1 MRIKIRNIISQKPLL
16 TLLLSAFIIR
26 FLLAYLLPI
35 SINADQVFQTLEPAH
50 YLAFGRG
57 FLAWEWHDGIRSW
70 AYPGF
75 LAGIMK
81 LCSYISSSPR
91 LYIPIINIIM
101 ILFSLLPVYITYK
114 LTYKSHKSLPN
125 KKELSLLAALLPAFW
140 YALILYAPLTL
151 NGTLP
156 AYLFALNCYLII
168 KYLDVNNNDIA
179 KENSYSLILIGL
191 IFGLITILRFH
202 LLPEIAFV
210 LIYCSRKNFIFR
222 AKFLSLGFLLT
233 FIPLG
238 FLDWLTWGYP
248 FHSIIYNFYMNIF
261 KGVAKTFGTK
271 PFYYYL
277 GKNIQHWNV
286 LFIPFCYFAYLG
298 FKKQPIFLWVAL
310 INLLSFSLISHKEF
324 RFIILF
330 IVCFFISSGMGVAE
344 FYASLPLSQNK
355 SINKN
360 IKNISKE
367 KFLKIYIFSLLI
379 FIFVAFLTSYSKY
392 KDQSLGLMLKL
403 NNVID
408 EKLNNQVSKIFQFH
422 TDKDAWCG
430 GGYSYLNINS
440 PYHYQNCWENT
451 GRYNYFTDWKS
462 SENFL
467 TEDESNLERPKVII
481 ADKDKLLIG
490 GQELI
495 CDNKF
500 CAYAYFN
507 KVNNTRYYLWKILPF
522 YL

>member
-1 MRIKIRNIISQKPLL
+1 MRTKIKNIIIQKPLL

-26 FLLAYLLPI
+26 FLLSYFMPI
-35 SINADQVFQTLEPAH
+35 SIDASQIYQSFEPAH
-50 YLAFGRG
+50 FLAFGRG
-57 FLAWEWHDGIRSW
+57 FLSFEWIDGYRSW

-81 LCSYISSSPR
+81 LCSYINPNPK
-91 LYIPIINIIM
+91 LYIYATNIIM
-101 ILFSLLPVYITYK
+101 ILFSLLPIYITYK
-114 LTYKSHKSLPN
+114 LTYKSHKFLPN

-140 YALILYAPLTL
+140 YALILYAPFTL
-151 NGTLP
+151 SGTLP

-202 LLPEIAFV
+202 LLPEIAFA
-210 LIYCSRKNFIFR
+210 LIYCSRKNFIYR
-222 AKFLSLGFLLT
+222 AKFLSIGFLLT

-261 KGVAKTFGTK
+261 KGVAKTFGTQ

-277 GKNIQHWNV
+277 GKNIRHWNI
-286 LFIPFCYFAYLG
+286 LFIPFCYFSYLG

-310 INLLSFSLISHKEF
+310 INLLSLSLIAHKEI
-324 RFIILF
+324 RFIFLF
-330 IVCFFISSGMGVAE
+330 IICFFISSGMGVAE
-344 FYASLPLSQNK
+344 FYASLSNKRLLGKKIK
-355 SINKN
+355 SISKKN
-360 IKNISKE
+360 
-367 KFLKIYIFSLLI
+367 FLRVYICFLII
-379 FIFVAFLTSYSKY
+379 FIFVASLKVYSKY
-392 KDQSLGLMLKL
+392 KHQSLGFMLNL

-408 EKLNNQVSKIFQFH
+408 RKLNNQVSKIFQFGH
-422 TDKDAWCG
+422 HKDTYCG
-430 GGYSYLNINS
+430 GGYSYLNIDV
-440 PYHYQNCWENT
+440 PYNYQNCWEN
-451 GRYNYFTDWKS
+451 

-467 TEDESNLERPKVII
+467 TKDESNLERPKVIV

-522 YL
+522 YI

>member
-1 MRIKIRNIISQKPLL
+1 MQTLIKNTFTKKPLFY
-16 TLLLSAFIIR
+16 LLIFAFLIR
-26 FLLAYLLPI
+26 FLLAYFMPM
-35 SINADQVFQTLEPAH
+35 SMHPDQIFQTLEPAH

-70 AYPGF
+70 VYPGF

-81 LCSYISSSPR
+81 LCSYINPNPK
-91 LYIPIINIIM
+91 LYIYATNIIM
-101 ILFSLLPVYITYK
+101 ILFSLLPIYITYK
-114 LTYKSHKSLPN
+114 LTYKSHKFLPN

-168 KYLDVNNNDIA
+168 KYIDINNNIT

-191 IFGLITILRFH
+191 IFGLVAILRFH
-202 LLPEIAFV
+202 LLPEIAFS
-210 LIYCSRKNFIFR
+210 LIYCSRKNFIYR
-222 AKFLSLGFLLT
+222 AKFLSIGFLLT

-261 KGVAKTFGTK
+261 KGVAKNFGTK

-298 FKKQPIFLWVAL
+298 FKKYPIFIWVAL
-310 INLLSFSLISHKEF
+310 INLLSFSLIAHKEF
-324 RFIILF
+324 RFIFLF
-330 IVCFFISSGMGVAE
+330 IICFFISSGMGVAE
-344 FYASLPLSQNK
+344 FYASLSQNK
-355 SINKN
+355 LLNKK
-360 IKNISKE
+360 IKSISKE
-367 KFLKIYIFSLLI
+367 NFLRVYICLLLI
-379 FIFVAFLTSYSKY
+379 FIFVAFLTAYSKY
-392 KDQSLGLMLKL
+392 KDQSLGFMLNL

-408 EKLNNQVSKIFQFH
+408 RKLNNQVSKIFQFGYH
-422 TDKDAWCG
+422 KDTYCG
-430 GGYSYLNINS
+430 EGCYSYLNIDV
-440 PYHYQNCWENT
+440 PYNYQNCWEN
-451 GRYNYFTDWKS
+451 
-462 SENFL
+462 SEKFL
-467 TEDESNLERPKVII
+467 TINESNLERPKVII
-481 ADKDKLLIG
+481 TDKDKLLIG
-490 GQELI
+490 GQELK

-507 KVNNTRYYLWKILPF
+507 KVNNIRYYLWQTLPF
-522 YL
+522 YI